1 MFVSHDTCMFTQK
14 IKKLHEQDPTSEAME
29 LVQKKGVL
37 KLQAAIVAIHVE
49 RV

>member
-1 MFVSHDTCMFTQK
+1 MIHVCLLKK